1 MFLFVVRHARW
12 LARFPLLPQIFDALL
27 LAWTCVANRP
37 RLKAMEAL
45 EQRLLA
51 MPGVG
56 CRVHRFGGME
66 FVENGRELGHLH
78 GHGLL
83 DVRVSPDAAEAFVA
97 SGAARAHHVFAP
109 RSGWISFQLETAADA
124 AKGMEFLLAASK
136 RIPAKPVSC

>member
-45 EQRLLA
+45 EARVLA
-51 MPGVG
+51 MPGIR
-56 CRVHRFGGME
+56 CRIHRFGGME
-66 FVENGRELGHLH
+66 FVQDGRELGHLH

-83 DVRVSPDAAEAFVA
+83 DVRVSPAEAEAFVA
-97 SGAARAHHVFAP
+97 GGVARAHHVFAP
-109 RSGWISFQLETAADA
+109 RSGWISFQLDTGADVA
-124 AKGMEFLLAASK
+124 QGMEFLAAAAN